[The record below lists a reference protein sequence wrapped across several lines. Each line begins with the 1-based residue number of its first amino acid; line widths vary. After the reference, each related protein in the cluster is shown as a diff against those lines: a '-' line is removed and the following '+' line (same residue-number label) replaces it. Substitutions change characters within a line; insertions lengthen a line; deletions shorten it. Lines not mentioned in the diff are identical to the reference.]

1 MANGVVKAYFLIA
14 RNNRWS
20 AELCGSGKKLD
31 TQEEQ
36 RFVASRFDVLQLGR
50 RELRIAR
57 NRICTM
63 PVEVTVP
70 SLQYGDS
77 DGEHTFE
84 IRGESTSI
92 GRSPDQDLVLKEA
105 FASRRHATITRQNGD
120 FELIDQNSS
129 HGTYVNGK
137 RIERAKLRSGDSLQF
152 GSVEA
157 ACFRFRL
164 PETGSTSGVRAN
176 ELLSALSEFDPTTT
190 DVTRPAREIGKLS
203 FLLNAAR
210 QLNSGGAINDVFHV
224 LLKLSMQLTGTERG
238 FVFLLKD
245 GEFHPAL
252 GLRSDETSIEEDSSV
267 SRRAMQKAVES
278 DSKFYLSDTLRDDSA
293 ARWASVTANSIRS
306 IYCIPLRKPISPTE
320 PNRLLGVLYLD
331 AQIRAK
337 SLSDI
342 DQQVLDNLAAEA
354 STLLHNALLADTEL
368 KARQAE
374 EELAV
379 AASIHSG
386 LMSITLPRLDYAEFS
401 ARTIPCHAIGG
412 DFYDVIALPD
422 CVCVAIADVSDKGV
436 PASIVAATLQGIIHA
451 LMLTGQSLPET
462 ADLINQ
468 FLCTRQVGKYAT
480 MVLLKI
486 FPGGCVEFVN
496 CGHVPPLL
504 IRSAGKVIELEASNL
519 IVGIIEEATYSA
531 SQITLRPGD
540 RILLATDGIT
550 EIEDR
555 TGELISFD
563 GLIAL
568 APLQTLDEILHEL
581 YQIQGTSEARDDW
594 TLLDIRY
601 TGK

>member
-1 MANGVVKAYFLIA
+1 
-14 RNNRWS
+14 
-20 AELCGSGKKLD
+20 
-31 TQEEQ
+31 
-36 RFVASRFDVLQLGR
+36 
-50 RELRIAR
+50 
-57 NRICTM
+57 M

-84 IRGESTSI
+84 IRGECTTI
-92 GRSPDQDLVLKEA
+92 GRSVDQDLVLKET
-105 FASRRHATITRQNGD
+105 FASRRHATIIKRND
-120 FELIDQNSS
+120 HFELIDQNSS

-157 ACFRFRL
+157 ACFRVRL
-164 PETGSTSGVRAN
+164 PETGSMSGVRAN
-176 ELLSALSEFDPTTT
+176 ELLSALNRFDPITGNAP
-190 DVTRPAREIGKLS
+190 RPAHEIETLS

-210 QLNSGGAINDVFHV
+210 QLNSGGAINDVFHA

-238 FVFLLKD
+238 FVFLLRD
-245 GEFHPAL
+245 GEFHLAL
-252 GLRSDETSIEEDSSV
+252 GLRSDGTLIDEDSSV
-267 SRRAMQKAVES
+267 SRRAIQKAVES
-278 DSKFYLSDTLRDDSA
+278 DSRFYLSDTLRDDSA
-293 ARWASVTANSIRS
+293 VHWASVMANSIRS
-306 IYCIPLRKPISPTE
+306 IYCIPLRKHISPTE

-331 AQIRAK
+331 AQIGARN
-337 SLSDI
+337 LSDI
-342 DQQVLDNLAAEA
+342 DQQVLDNLATAA

-374 EELAV
+374 EELAI

-386 LMSITLPRLDYAEFS
+386 LMSITFPRLDYAEFH

-468 FLCTRQVGKYAT
+468 FLCARQVGKYAT
-480 MVLLKI
+480 MILLKV
-486 FPGGCVEFVN
+486 FPSGYVEFVN

-504 IRSAGKVIELEASNL
+504 ISPDGKVTELEASNL
-519 IVGIIEEATYSA
+519 IVGIIEQATYSA
-531 SQITLRPGD
+531 SQITLQPGD

-568 APLQTLDEILHEL
+568 AHLPSIDAILHQLHE
-581 YQIQGTSEARDDW
+581 IQATPEARDDW

-601 TGK
+601 TGKID